1 MQKGKSAIGNRKSR
15 IFCCPLPA
23 AYCLLIYAGVLAALF
38 AWAPNLPVASAHAQS
53 IIFPGPGGVVSTTSV
68 ICGNKPASPS
78 GATTGGGNSS
88 YAEGANP
95 CTPAANVSVINCG
108 AYFTTASGNVDCAI
122 YNDNGLSGSS
132 DKPSGAAL
140 CHSASV
146 ANTSGFQTIDLT
158 SAGCPG
164 LASGTKYWIVFG
176 QDNNSTALGLDSGGP
191 SAVAAYYNET
201 YPTFPGSGVAWIVW
215 PAGSTLDAYLT
226 VH

>member
-1 MQKGKSAIGNRKSR
+1 MQKGKSPTGERKSK
-15 IFCCPLPA
+15 IFSRLLPA
-23 AYCLLIYAGVLAALF
+23 GCCLLIYAAMLAALF
-38 AWAPNLPVASAHAQS
+38 TWTPILPVASAHAQS
-53 IIFPGPGGVVSTTSV
+53 LFSPGPGGVVNTTSV

-78 GATTGGGNSS
+78 GATAGGGNSG

-132 DKPSGAAL
+132 DKPSGAPL

-146 ANTSGFQTIDLT
+146 ANTSGFQTLDLT

-164 LASGTKYWIVFG
+164 LVSGSKYWIVFS
-176 QDNNSTALGLDSGGP
+176 QDNNATALGLDSGGP
-191 SAVAAYYNET
+191 SAVGVYYNEI
-201 YPTFPGSGVAWIVW
+201 YPTFPSGVVWIPW
-215 PAGSTLDAYLT
+215 PAASTLDVFLT